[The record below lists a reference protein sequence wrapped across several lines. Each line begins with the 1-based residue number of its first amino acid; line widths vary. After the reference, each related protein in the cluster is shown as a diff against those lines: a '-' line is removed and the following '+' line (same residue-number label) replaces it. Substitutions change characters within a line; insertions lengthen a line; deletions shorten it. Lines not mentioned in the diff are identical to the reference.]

1 MKKVFVQELPQFNG
15 YGISDA
21 EWRKYRNVQYLSFWL
36 SPKDYAKLGCSAP
49 KKDAPVIGVLFSREK
64 GYYSIGQNYLAAVAA
79 TGAQIMLLD
88 HVNYR
93 DQIINCDALL
103 LPGGA
108 FASPEKYYTDSKT
121 KELKHPSDRSEVYF
135 WCIKDALKYGMPV
148 LGICAGM
155 QMLAGFVGMKLFQ
168 SKDCFESPLEH
179 KSPKDDAHLIWLK
192 PNTPFAKLI
201 GAAEKLSVNSRHT
214 EFVAPERVQREELR
228 LVDGDVLPLEVYA
241 TATDGIPEAIGD
253 MARGILCVQWHPE
266 DLAVKGDTTQ
276 QKIFSWLYDEAVAMN
291 HQF

>member
-1 MKKVFVQELPQFNG
+1 MKKVFVVELPQFNG
-15 YGISDA
+15 YGVSDA
-21 EWRKYRNVQYLSFWL
+21 ECRKYRNVQYLSFWL
-36 SPKDYAKLGCSAP
+36 SPKDYAKLGCPAP
-49 KKDAPVIGVLFSREK
+49 KKDAPIVGILFGREK
-64 GYYSIGQNYLAAVAA
+64 GYYSIGRNYLAAVAA
-79 TGAQIMLLD
+79 TGARIMLLD

-93 DQIINCDALL
+93 GQLINCDALL

-108 FASPEKYYTDSKT
+108 FASPEKYYTDAKT
-121 KELKHPSDRSEVYF
+121 TELKHPSDRSEVYF
-135 WCIKDALKYGMPV
+135 WCIKDALSYGMPV

-214 EFVAPERVQREELR
+214 EFVAPERVQREELQ

-253 MARGILCVQWHPE
+253 MSHSILCVQWHPE

>member
-1 MKKVFVQELPQFNG
+1 MKKVFVVELPQFNG
-15 YGISDA
+15 YGVSDA
-21 EWRKYRNVQYLSFWL
+21 ECRKYRNVQYLSFWL

-49 KKDAPVIGVLFSREK
+49 KKDAPVIGVLFGREK
-64 GYYSIGQNYLAAVAA
+64 GYYSIGRNYLAAVAA
-79 TGAQIMLLD
+79 TGARIMLLD

-93 DQIINCDALL
+93 GQLISCDALL

-121 KELKHPSDRSEVYF
+121 NELKHPSDRSEVYF
-135 WCIKDALKYGMPV
+135 WCIKDALSYGMPV

-155 QMLAGFVGMKLFQ
+155 QMLAGFVGMKLFR
-168 SKDCFESPLEH
+168 STDCFESPLVH

-192 PNTPFAKLI
+192 PNTLFAKLV
-201 GAAEKLSVNSRHT
+201 GATEKLSVNSRHS
-214 EFVAPERVQREELR
+214 EFVAPERIQREKLR

-253 MARGILCVQWHPE
+253 MSHSILCVQWHPE

-291 HQF
+291 RQF